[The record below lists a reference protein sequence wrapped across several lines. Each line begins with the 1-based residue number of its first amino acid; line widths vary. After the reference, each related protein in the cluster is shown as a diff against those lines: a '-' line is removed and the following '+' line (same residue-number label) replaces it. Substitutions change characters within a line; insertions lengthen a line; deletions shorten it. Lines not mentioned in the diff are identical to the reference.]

1 VGHIGSRRPQW
12 SGYEPKSARG
22 RRRRHLSCRRTG
34 GNPQPDRGVRRPL
47 ADRGTPGRIA
57 DYDTLHG
64 GKDYWHTFVAETAR
78 GRIAV
83 YCCFYQP
90 FREESPTLAVFDD
103 LDTARKA
110 LANDERIDHD
120 VLDHAETALSR
131 HGKRGEEIRWRDI

>member
-1 VGHIGSRRPQW
+1 VADVAGICRAD
-12 SGYEPKSARG
+12 ARE
-22 RRRRHLSCRRTG
+22 
-34 GNPQPDRGVRRPL
+34 
-47 ADRGTPGRIA
+47 GTPSRIEAFAGRWLTEAPPAEIA